1 MRQSYRIPAQAQDEQ
16 TLVLAKRIVGIIME
30 SRVSFRQAD
39 DALTA
44 VQDLL
49 LNARPVSD
57 G

>member
-1 MRQSYRIPAQAQDEQ
+1 MKQSYRLPTQAQDEK
-16 TLVLAKRIVGIIME
+16 TLRLAKRIVAVILE

-39 DALTA
+39 DALTT

-49 LNARPVSD
+49 LDARPVSD